1 MDKSLEEI
9 KKTIEDAQ
17 TLKIRATERVL
28 SLRQQYSEKVNDL
41 KKLGIENPKEIENE
55 IKKRNLEI
63 EKLKEEINN
72 LIPKE
77 MIKKYS
83 TEFSNQ
89 KESSGPNFNQLF

>member
-55 IKKRNLEI
+55 IKKRSLEI

-77 MIKKYS
+77 MVKKYS

-89 KESSGPNFNQLF
+89 KENSGPNFNQLF